1 MMKHS
6 SLKLPPSYQPLL
18 DVIDTQQAIKEIKDT
33 FEKGLAELLNLT
45 RVSAPILV
53 QAGTGI
59 NDDLNGVERPVAF
72 PVAAMPGRPME
83 IVQSLAKWK
92 RLALGRYGFPQDTGL
107 YTDMNALRPDEAL
120 DNLHS
125 VYVDQWDWERVLKNG
140 DRTPETLKSHVRRIY
155 QVFREVEGYVH
166 SRYPFIERTLP
177 AEISFVTSQELEDIY
192 PHLTPAQR
200 EDAITEEKGAVF
212 VMQIGHQLK
221 SGVKHDGRAPDYDD
235 WRLNGD
241 ILFWYPLLGQAFEM
255 SSMGIRVDAAT
266 LKEQLEIA
274 GCPDRESLPFHRM
287 LLGGELP
294 QTIGGGIGQSR
305 ICMFFLK
312 KAHIG
317 EVQVGVWPNEM
328 VQACTKANI
337 HLL

>member
-1 MMKHS
+1 MKHS

>member
-328 VQACTKANI
+328 LQACAKANI

>member
-1 MMKHS
+1 MKHS

-125 VYVDQWDWERVLKNG
+125 IYVDQWDWERVLQGG
-140 DRTPETLKSHVRRIY
+140 DRTAETLKSHVRRIY
-155 QVFREVEGYVH
+155 QVFREVEGYVQ

-177 AEISFVTSQELEDIY
+177 AEISFVTSQELEDLY

-200 EDAITEEKGAVF
+200 EDAITEEKSAVF

-255 SSMGIRVDAAT
+255 SSMGIRVDAPT

-287 LLGGELP
+287 LLGGKLP

-328 VQACTKANI
+328 LQACAKANI